1 MEPTSAPGRLL
12 IWMTMPWPAEAQ
24 NRPPKGNLKNLRALL
39 SCEAVSDELP
49 LVVDGCRRPS
59 DAMSEHLRT
68 CLVCQAELAGYRR
81 LLRLLRSMRGD
92 ADFVPSPELV
102 GSTLS
107 ALRRHPSWAP
117 RRSEPWRVAALTAVG
132 VVALGAGALWARA
145 GRHSRFIAS
154 AV

>member
-1 MEPTSAPGRLL
+1 
-12 IWMTMPWPAEAQ
+12 MPWPAEAAK
-24 NRPPKGNLKNLRALL
+24 RSPKGNLSSLRALL

-49 LVVDGCRRPS
+49 LVVDGSRRPS
-59 DAMSEHLRT
+59 DAMAEHLQT

-102 GSTLS
+102 GSTLN
-107 ALRRHPSWAP
+107 ALRRHPSWVP
-117 RRSEPWRVAALTAVG
+117 RRSERWQVAALTAVG

-145 GRHSRFIAS
+145 GRHSRLIAG

>member
-1 MEPTSAPGRLL
+1 
-12 IWMTMPWPAEAQ
+12 MPWPAEAAK
-24 NRPPKGNLKNLRALL
+24 RPPKGKLNNLRALL

-49 LVVDGCRRPS
+49 LVVDGSRRPS
-59 DAMSEHLRT
+59 DAMAEHLRT
-68 CLVCQAELAGYRR
+68 CLACQAELVGYRR

-102 GSTLS
+102 GSTLN

-132 VVALGAGALWARA
+132 VAALGAGALWARA
-145 GRHSRFIAS
+145 GRHARIIAS